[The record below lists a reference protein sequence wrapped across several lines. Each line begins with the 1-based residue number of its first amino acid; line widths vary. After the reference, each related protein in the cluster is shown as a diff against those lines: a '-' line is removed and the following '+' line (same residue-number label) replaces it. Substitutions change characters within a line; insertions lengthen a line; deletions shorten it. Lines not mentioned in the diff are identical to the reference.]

1 MAKGIKYGGRES
13 VNGEPKTKTIAVRE
27 SVKPDVERFR
37 NLLDDPDIK
46 DVAISFL
53 NELESMSK
61 ESKKTTN

>member
-37 NLLDDPDIK
+37 NLLDDPDMTEI
-46 DVAISFL
+46 AISFL
-53 NELESMSK
+53 NHLEGMSK

>member
-27 SVKPDVERFR
+27 SVKDDVERFR

-46 DVAISFL
+46 DAAISFL

-61 ESKKTTN
+61 QSKKTGS